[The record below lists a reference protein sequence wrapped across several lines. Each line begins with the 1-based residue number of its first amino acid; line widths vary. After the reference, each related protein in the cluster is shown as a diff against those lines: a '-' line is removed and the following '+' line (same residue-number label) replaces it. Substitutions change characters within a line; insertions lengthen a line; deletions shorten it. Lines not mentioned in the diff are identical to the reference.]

1 MRPSETPSEAAVDR
15 SYRAWRPRGG
25 SGSLHQ
31 DDRDIAGGWMP
42 LGPFKEH
49 TLSAGWQVD

>member
-49 TLSAGWQVD
+49 TLSAGWQVN